1 MTAQKEQIVTRERL
15 AQGISYK
22 EWMEQ
27 IDRNQDKFADNYD
40 GVQLNADDVAA
51 IKALMAKDGGP
62 ATCMAIGEPWCPDV
76 FRGLP
81 VAAKLAEAT
90 GLDLKI
96 FFRDQNIDIM
106 DEFLYK
112 GEFQSIPTLVFYDK
126 DMNELGVWHERA
138 QKARDE
144 MPQLSAITS
153 KMRNQELSEEE
164 RQKYMQEY
172 AAFQKGPIWGGWRD
186 AEVKE
191 IRALLEAA
199 IN

>member
-1 MTAQKEQIVTRERL
+1 MTVQKETVVTPERL

-27 IDRNQDKFADNYD
+27 IDRNQDKFEQNYEGTEISAED
-40 GVQLNADDVAA
+40 AAA
-51 IKALMAKDGGP
+51 IKATMAKPNGP
-62 ATCMAIGEPWCPDV
+62 VTMMAIGEPWCPDV

-112 GEFQSIPTLVFYDK
+112 GEFQSIPTFVFYDK

-144 MPQLSAITS
+144 MPQLSAITAQ
-153 KMRNQELSEEE
+153 MRNQELTEEQRNE
-164 RQKYMQEY
+164 HMQHY
-172 AAFQKGPIWGGWRD
+172 AEFQAGPIWAGWRD

-191 IRALLEAA
+191 IRELLEKATK
-199 IN
+199 

>member
-1 MTAQKEQIVTRERL
+1 MTAQKESVVTPERL
-15 AQGISYK
+15 AQGINYK

-27 IDRNQDKFADNYD
+27 IDRNQDKFEQNYAGAQID
-40 GVQLNADDVAA
+40 ADDAAA
-51 IKALMAKDGGP
+51 IKAAMAKPNGP
-62 ATCMAIGEPWCPDV
+62 VTMMAIGEPWCPDV

-96 FFRDQNIDIM
+96 FFRDQNVDIM
-106 DEFLYK
+106 NEFLYK

-126 DMNELGVWHERA
+126 DMNQLGVWHERA

-144 MPQLSAITS
+144 MPQLSAITA
-153 KMRNQELSEEE
+153 KMRDQELTEEQRAE
-164 RQKYMQEY
+164 HMQHY
-172 AAFQKGPIWGGWRD
+172 AEFQAGPIWGGWRD

-191 IRALLEAA
+191 IRELLENATK
-199 IN
+199 